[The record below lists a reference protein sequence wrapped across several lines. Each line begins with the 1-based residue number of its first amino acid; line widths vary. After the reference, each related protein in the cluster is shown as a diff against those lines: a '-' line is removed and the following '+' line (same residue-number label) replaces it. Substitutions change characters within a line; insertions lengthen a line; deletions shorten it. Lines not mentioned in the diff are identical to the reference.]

1 MANRSKT
8 RGIEVKIT
16 LEIVLKK
23 LPKGLDMDNEL
34 AEVTAFVGTIPPFDL
49 LPDSLLDKLVREI
62 SISYLRADEHLSP
75 DDIDQ
80 PQLYILRKGA
90 LRYLAADKEL
100 IGKYGEGDICT
111 VFCQKRS
118 ELNTGIA
125 VIVDEDSLI
134 YSLDYKTLKVLL
146 ADSSEAIEFIENSS
160 EQRLHSKK
168 NKLSDDAILSSSI
181 SNTSVEDFYHHPVET
196 IPANASIQDAAIKMT
211 EKGFSCLVV
220 VDSNDPQQQTADMQ
234 LGIVTDKD
242 IRRRCVALGLATSN
256 SVSEI
261 MTKDIATIDI
271 KSNAYNALMTM
282 VGKHIH
288 HLPVTKYGKLDG
300 MVSVT
305 DLVLNEGHNA
315 VNMTSIIHK
324 ANSLDELVTISKLL
338 NKLQVKLTKLG
349 SNADHIGKSISAIT
363 MAFTI
368 RLIEMAEKEL
378 GQAPVSYAWVA
389 AGSQGRQEQLAH
401 SDQDNALIISDTMK
415 PQDDVWFKSL
425 AKFVSD
431 GLAACGFIYCPGDIM
446 ATNDKWRQPQKKWQ
460 QYFDQWVDKPSPAA
474 LLNSS
479 TFFDLSTV
487 YGDDALLEKVRQR
500 MLEKTKRS
508 TLFIAHMSSNA
519 LNLRPPL
526 GFFRDFVL
534 IQNGIHKETL
544 DLKHNGI
551 APIVDLAR
559 IYALSEG
566 VSAVN
571 TLERLQ
577 QCSGT
582 KSLTKSSA
590 ENLIDAYEFLTSIRL
605 EHQAERLL
613 AKQPVD
619 SYIAPKQISKL
630 EREHLKD
637 AFKVIKSMQDYRQSA
652 VL

>member
-1 MANRSKT
+1 
-8 RGIEVKIT
+8 
-16 LEIVLKK
+16 
-23 LPKGLDMDNEL
+23 MDNEL
-34 AEVTAFVGTIPPFDL
+34 AEVTAFVAAIPPFDL
-49 LPDSLLDKLVREI
+49 LTGVLLDKLVREI
-62 SISYLRADEHLSP
+62 SISYLTEGEQLSP

-80 PQLYILRKGA
+80 PQLYLLRKGA
-90 LRYLAADKEL
+90 LRYLTADKEL
-100 IGKYGEGDICT
+100 TEKYAEGDICS

-118 ELNTGIA
+118 DSNTDIS

-134 YSLDYKTLKVLL
+134 YSLDYKTLKKLL
-146 ADSSEAIEFIENSS
+146 VDSPEVIEFLENTS
-160 EQRLHSKK
+160 EQRLHS
-168 NKLSDDAILSSSI
+168 NSNNLSNDAILSSSI

-196 IPANASIQDAAIKMT
+196 ISANATIRDAAIKMT

-220 VDSNDPQQQTADMQ
+220 TTPNDSQTHTFDEH

-242 IRRRCVALGLATSN
+242 IRRRCVALGLPTSN
-256 SVSEI
+256 PVSEI

-282 VGKHIH
+282 ISKHIH

-305 DLVLNEGHNA
+305 DLVVNEGHNA

-324 ANSLDELVTISKLL
+324 ANSLDELVEISKLI
-338 NKLQVKLTKLG
+338 NDLQIKLTKLG

-368 RLIEMAEKEL
+368 RLIEMAEKSL
-378 GQAPVSYAWVA
+378 GPAPVPFAWLA

-401 SDQDNALIISDTMK
+401 SDQDNALIMCDTMR
-415 PQDDVWFKSL
+415 PQDDEWFKQL
-425 AKFVSD
+425 AIFVSD

-460 QYFDQWVDKPSPAA
+460 QYFDQWISKPSPEA

-487 YGDDALLEKVRQR
+487 YGDVNLLEKVRLR
-500 MLEKTKRS
+500 MLEQTQSS
-508 TLFIAHMSSNA
+508 TLFIAHLSSNA
-519 LNLRPPL
+519 LRSRPPL

-534 IQNGIHKETL
+534 IQDGKHNATL

-566 VSAVN
+566 ISAVN
-571 TLERLQ
+571 TIERLQ
-577 QCSGT
+577 QCSGS
-582 KSLTKSSA
+582 KSLTKASA
-590 ENLIDAYEFLTSIRL
+590 ENLIDAYEFLTSVRL
-605 EHQAERLL
+605 QHQGKLL
-613 AKQPVD
+613 HKKLPVD
-619 SYIAPKQISKL
+619 NYVDPKQISKL

-637 AFKVIKSMQDYRQSA
+637 AFKVIKALQDYRQSA